1 MFNEFV
7 LYRNKLLSIGQVALL
22 TTDSEVII
30 NRGSVIDISE
40 IKDITAYIKDKRLFL
55 LNQWLIDHPYSKINN
70 YADLHKIINKSK
82 VAQAWLQTANG
93 KYVELSSMPEWIIEV
108 PEIRN
113 SWNVTYLDDYA
124 EFKIAQRKHVEEKKR
139 LSDEYRRNIDKI
151 NDLLN
156 NQMTSIGTRNP
167 LVLIEKI
174 TVDALPMEKYEPT
187 LQMDEEEAK
196 IKLKEI
202 LVNYKQELANKLVNK
217 ELTIPQLLDLLKNL

>member
-1 MFNEFV
+1 
-7 LYRNKLLSIGQVALL
+7 LLDFHKYCCNIIISGQVALL

>member
-1 MFNEFV
+1 MVDEFV

>member
-1 MFNEFV
+1 
-7 LYRNKLLSIGQVALL
+7 L